1 MAKGKVFLAPIAMWI
16 SGCNS
21 QPIAVTR
28 GENRKQQSTPQET
41 VAPLVLPA
49 LLSTSTGG
57 FDGSRAFEHVRHL
70 VELGPRPPGSDAI
83 HRAQSYI
90 IEQLNAYGCRV
101 EEHDFHASTPNW
113 RFGDEKYHYQN
124 SGYGTRHRVR
134 DLQVELKPPDVTPSN
149 FQTRH

>member
-1 MAKGKVFLAPIAMWI
+1 MAKGKVFLAPITMWI

-21 QPIAVTR
+21 QPIAVTQ

-101 EEHDFHASTPNW
+101 EEHDFHASTP
-113 RFGDEKYHYQN
+113 F
-124 SGYGTRHRVR
+124 RVR
-134 DLQVELKPPDVTPSN
+134 NPASGARLTSG
-149 FQTRH
+149 T